1 MSKLVVPQ
9 PNSPSVIPQQGFAAV
24 TEAPGDI
31 SDLVEGR
38 SHTVRFGLI
47 ALLIG
52 FGGFILWAG
61 FAPLDEGVPSQGTVV
76 IDTKKK
82 AVQHLTGGLVKEV
95 LVGEGDRVKEGQ
107 LLIRLDEALARS
119 NYEVARQNYIAL
131 RATEGR
137 LTAERRGDTKI
148 ALNSGISGMDDVAQ
162 VQQLVEAQQQL
173 LESRQ
178 SALAAE
184 LQSIEESMQGQL
196 AQIQAYEAMR
206 ANKKD
211 HLASLAEELSNT
223 RGLVKE
229 GYAPRNRQLELERQE
244 GDIQA
249 SISELLGNTTRVK
262 RGVAELKQRMIQ
274 RRQEYRKEVDTQL
287 SDVQREIPGAAERL
301 RVAKDDLGRIEIKS
315 PAAGQVV
322 GLAFQSAGA
331 VVSPGQKIMDIVP
344 EGQSLLV
351 EAHVAPHLID
361 KVRQGLAVD
370 VRFSSFSNSPQLVV
384 DGTVASVSS
393 DLITDQPGTAGYY
406 LARITV
412 TPQGFEKLGKRQLQA
427 GMPVEVIFV
436 TGQRSLLTYLLSPL
450 TKRIAASMKE
460 E

>member
-1 MSKLVVPQ
+1 M
-9 PNSPSVIPQQGFAAV
+9 
-24 TEAPGDI
+24 
-31 SDLVEGR
+31 
-38 SHTVRFGLI
+38 
-47 ALLIG
+47 
-52 FGGFILWAG
+52 
-61 FAPLDEGVPSQGTVV
+61 
-76 IDTKKK
+76 
-82 AVQHLTGGLVKEV
+82 
-95 LVGEGDRVKEGQ
+95 
-107 LLIRLDEALARS
+107 
-119 NYEVARQNYIAL
+119 
-131 RATEGR
+131 
-137 LTAERRGDTKI
+137 
-148 ALNSGISGMDDVAQ
+148 
-162 VQQLVEAQQQL
+162 
-173 LESRQ
+173 
-178 SALAAE
+178 
-184 LQSIEESMQGQL
+184 
-196 AQIQAYEAMR
+196 
-206 ANKKD
+206 
-211 HLASLAEELSNT
+211 
-223 RGLVKE
+223 
-229 GYAPRNRQLELERQE
+229 
-244 GDIQA
+244 
-249 SISELLGNTTRVK
+249 
-262 RGVAELKQRMIQ
+262 
-274 RRQEYRKEVDTQL
+274 
-287 SDVQREIPGAAERL
+287 
-301 RVAKDDLGRIEIKS
+301 AKDDLGRIEIKS